1 MGGFT
6 GTTAFAMTGFMPV
19 LSSFNR
25 QTMPTEADAV
35 VIGAGIQ
42 GCAAAYY
49 LAKRGAKVVVL
60 EKARIA
66 GQQSGRAWGFV
77 RSMERDPAE
86 TPLMVAGLKLWQS
99 LEAELEADIEW
110 RQEGNLF
117 LARDE
122 AEMGRYEI
130 GAARDRVF
138 GVDTKVITSKEVS
151 ALIPGI
157 VDPGPGAL
165 WGPKE
170 GQAEPRKV
178 SPAFARKATELGALF
193 FEGCGA
199 VGVERQAGA
208 VTAVISES
216 GTIRTKIA
224 ILAAGASSF
233 RVMKG
238 LGLFLPQQIARFT
251 CSRTNA
257 LPPLSNI
264 AFFGHHLGFRQRSD
278 GTLNLADELK
288 VDVDITL
295 DRLHALKWFLPSLWD
310 NRHATTFRVNSVTA
324 RDLVHRLPWR
334 QEALQPWIH
343 DRDPII
349 PPNMA
354 RVRDAVANLGKLFP
368 AAVGVQAVDSWAG
381 NVDLMPDGIPVLGP
395 VADIPGLILATG
407 LTGHGFGMGPIVGK
421 LVSEVALDGKPSF
434 NLQAFRFSRFAEGKV
449 GRSTTH
455 Y

>member
-1 MGGFT
+1 
-6 GTTAFAMTGFMPV
+6 
-19 LSSFNR
+19 
-25 QTMPTEADAV
+25 MPTEADAV

-42 GCAAAYY
+42 GCATAYY

-77 RSMERDPAE
+77 RAMDRDPAE
-86 TPLMVAGLKLWQS
+86 TPLMLACLKLWQG
-99 LEAELEADIEW
+99 LEAELGADLEW
-110 RQEGNLF
+110 RQDGNLF
-117 LARDE
+117 LAADE
-122 AEMGRYEI
+122 REVARYEI

-138 GVDTKVITSKEVS
+138 GVDTKVITAKEV
-151 ALIPGI
+151 AAMIPGI
-157 VDPGPGAL
+157 VDPGPGGL

-199 VGVERQAGA
+199 IGIDRQAGA
-208 VTAVISES
+208 VTAVVSEA
-216 GTIRTKIA
+216 GTIRTKVV

-238 LGLFLPQQIARFT
+238 LGLSLPQQVARFT
-251 CSRTNA
+251 CSRTNP

-264 AFFGHHLGFRQRSD
+264 AFYGHHLGFRQRSD

-295 DRLHALKWFLPSLWD
+295 DRFRALTWFLPSLWD
-310 NRHATTFRVNSVTA
+310 NRHATSFHVNSVTG
-324 RDLVHRLPWR
+324 RDLLHRLPWR

-343 DRDPII
+343 DRDPIV

-368 AAVGVQAVDSWAG
+368 AAIGVQAVESWAG
-381 NVDLMPDGIPVLGP
+381 RVDLMPDGIPVLGP
-395 VADIPGLILATG
+395 VAEIPGLILATG

-421 LVSEVALDGKPSF
+421 LSSEMALDGKPS
-434 NLQAFRFSRFAEGKV
+434 LDLHAFRFSRFAEGKIH
-449 GRSTTH
+449 RSTTR

>member
-1 MGGFT
+1 
-6 GTTAFAMTGFMPV
+6 MTWRMSV
-19 LSSFNR
+19 LSSFN
-25 QTMPTEADAV
+25 QKTMPMEADAV

-77 RSMERDPAE
+77 RAMDRDPAE
-86 TPLMVAGLKLWQS
+86 TPLMLACLKLWQG
-99 LEAELEADIEW
+99 LETELEADLEW

-122 AEMGRYEI
+122 TEIARYEI
-130 GAARDRVF
+130 GAARDRVH
-138 GVDTKVITSKEVS
+138 GVDTKVITAKEIS
-151 ALIPGI
+151 ALIPGL
-157 VDPGPGAL
+157 VDAGPGGL

-178 SPAFARKATELGALF
+178 SPAFARKATALGALF

-199 VGVERQAGA
+199 TGIDRQAGA
-208 VTAVISES
+208 VSAVVSEA

-238 LGLFLPQQIARFT
+238 LGLILPQQVARFT
-251 CSRTNA
+251 CSRTNP

-264 AFFGHHLGFRQRSD
+264 AFYGHHIGFRQRGD
-278 GTLNLADELK
+278 GSLNLADELK
-288 VDVDITL
+288 VDVDVTL
-295 DRLHALKWFLPSLWD
+295 DRLRALQWFLPSLWD
-310 NRHATTFRVNSVTA
+310 NRHATSFHVNEVTG
-324 RDLVHRLPWR
+324 RDLLHRLPWR

-343 DRDPII
+343 DRDPAV
-349 PPNMA
+349 PPNLT
-354 RVRDAVANLGKLFP
+354 RVRNAVANLSKLFP
-368 AAVGVQAVDSWAG
+368 AAVGVQAIESWAG

-395 VADIPGLILATG
+395 VAEIPGLILATG

-421 LVSEVALDGKPSF
+421 LSSEVALDGKAS
-434 NLQAFRFSRFAEGKV
+434 LDLHAFRFSRFAEGKV
-449 GRSTTH
+449 GRSTTK

>member
-1 MGGFT
+1 MSI
-6 GTTAFAMTGFMPV
+6 
-19 LSSFNR
+19 LSTFSQ

-77 RSMERDPAE
+77 RSMDRDPAE
-86 TPLMVAGLKLWQS
+86 TTLMLACLKLWQG
-99 LEAELEADIEW
+99 LEAELGSDLEW
-110 RQEGNLF
+110 CQDGNLF

-122 AEMGRYEI
+122 AELARYEI

-138 GVDTKVITSKEVS
+138 GVDTKVITPKEVS
-151 ALIPGI
+151 TLIPAL
-157 VDPGPGAL
+157 VDPGIGGL

-178 SPAFARKATELGALF
+178 SHAFARKATELGAQF

-199 VGVERQAGA
+199 VGIERQGGA
-208 VTAVISES
+208 VTSVLSEA

-224 ILAAGASSF
+224 IIAAGASSF

-238 LGLFLPQQIARFT
+238 LGLDLPQQIARFT

-257 LPPLSNI
+257 LAPLSTI
-264 AFFGHHLGFRQRSD
+264 AFYGHHIGFRQRSD
-278 GTLNLADELK
+278 GTLNLAEELQ

-295 DRLHALKWFLPSLWD
+295 DRFRALKWFLPSLWE
-310 NRHATTFRVNSVTA
+310 NRHATSFKVNGVTA
-324 RDLVHRLPWR
+324 RDLLHRLPGR
-334 QEALQPWIH
+334 PELQQPWIY
-343 DRDPII
+343 DRDPIV
-349 PPNMA
+349 PPNMN
-354 RVRDAVANLGKLFP
+354 RVRNAVANLGKLFP
-368 AAVGVQAVDSWAG
+368 TAMGVQAIESWAG
-381 NVDLMPDGIPVLGP
+381 QVDLMPDGIPVLGP
-395 VADIPGLILATG
+395 VAEIPGLLLATG
-407 LTGHGFGMGPIVGK
+407 RRQADERAGTGWQTEHQ
-421 LVSEVALDGKPSF
+421 SS
-434 NLQAFRFSRFAEGKV
+434 RFSLQPLHRGQ
-449 GRSTTH
+449 GRSLDDEVLR
-455 Y
+455 

>member
-1 MGGFT
+1 MSI
-6 GTTAFAMTGFMPV
+6 
-19 LSSFNR
+19 LSTFN
-25 QTMPTEADAV
+25 QQAMPTEADAV

-77 RSMERDPAE
+77 RAMDRDPAE
-86 TPLMVAGLKLWQS
+86 TPLMLASLKLWQG
-99 LEAELEADIEW
+99 LEAELTADLEW
-110 RQEGNLF
+110 RQQGNLF
-117 LARDE
+117 LAADQ
-122 AEMGRYEI
+122 AELARFEI
-130 GAARDRVF
+130 GAAHDRIF
-138 GVDTKVITSKEVS
+138 GVDTKVITPREV
-151 ALIPGI
+151 AAMIPGLA
-157 VDPGPGAL
+157 DPGLGGL

-199 VGVERQAGA
+199 IGIDRQAGA
-208 VTAVISES
+208 VTAVVSEA

-224 ILAAGASSF
+224 IIAAGATSF
-233 RVMKG
+233 RILKT

-264 AFFGHHLGFRQRSD
+264 AFYGHHLGFRQRRD
-278 GTLNLADELK
+278 GTLNLADEMQ

-295 DRLHALKWFLPSLWD
+295 DRFRALKWFLPSLWA
-310 NRHATTFRVNSVTA
+310 NRHATSFKVNGATA
-324 RDLVHRLPWR
+324 RDLLHRLPWR
-334 QEALQPWIH
+334 DEALQPWIH
-343 DRDPII
+343 ERDPFV
-349 PPNMA
+349 PPNMT
-354 RVRDAVANLGKLFP
+354 RVHQAVANLGQLFP
-368 AAVGVQAVDSWAG
+368 AAAGVQAIESWAS

-395 VADIPGLILATG
+395 VTKIPGLLLATG

-421 LVSEVALDGKPSF
+421 LMSEVALDGKPSLDL
-434 NLQAFRFSRFAEGKV
+434 NAFRFSRFAEGKV
-449 GRSTTH
+449 GRSSTR

>member
-1 MGGFT
+1 
-6 GTTAFAMTGFMPV
+6 MPV
-19 LSSFNR
+19 LSTFN
-25 QTMPTEADAV
+25 QQPMPTEADAV

-77 RSMERDPAE
+77 RAMDRDPAE
-86 TPLMVAGLKLWQS
+86 TPLMLACLKLWQG
-99 LEAELEADIEW
+99 LEAELGADLEW

-117 LARDE
+117 LATDE
-122 AEMGRYEI
+122 TELARYEI
-130 GAARDRVF
+130 GAARDRVH
-138 GVDTKVITSKEVS
+138 GVDTKVISGKEIS
-151 ALIPGI
+151 AMIPGL
-157 VDPGPGAL
+157 VAPGPGGL

-199 VGVERQAGA
+199 IGLDREGGA
-208 VTAVISES
+208 ITAVVSEA
-216 GTIRTKIA
+216 GIIRSKIA
-224 ILAAGASSF
+224 IIAAGASSF
-233 RVMKG
+233 RVLRG

-257 LPPLSNI
+257 LPPLTNI
-264 AFFGHHLGFRQRSD
+264 AFYGNHIGFRQRSD

-295 DRLHALKWFLPSLWD
+295 DRLRALKWFLPSLWD
-310 NRHATTFRVNSVTA
+310 NRHATSFKVNSVTA
-324 RDLVHRLPWR
+324 RDLLHRLPGR
-334 QEALQPWIH
+334 AEVLQPWIH
-343 DRDPII
+343 DRDPIV
-349 PPNMA
+349 PPNML
-354 RVRDAVANLGKLFP
+354 RVRSAVANLARLFP
-368 AAVGVQAVDSWAG
+368 AATGVQAVESWAG

-395 VADIPGLILATG
+395 VAEIPGLLLATG

-421 LVSEVALDGKPSF
+421 LVSEMALDGKPS
-434 NLQAFRFSRFAEGKV
+434 LDLHAFRFSRFAEGKIR
-449 GRSTTH
+449 RSTTR